1 VFSRYNST
9 LSTLDLRGNNLGDE
23 GCGSLAASLQIVNET
38 LTSLDLGYN
47 EIKDEGAYMLA
58 SAIKGNGGGVLNEI
72 KLNNN
77 YITKFGEVALTE
89 AAELVQEMNEGKEL
103 EVYF

>member
-1 VFSRYNST
+1 M
-9 LSTLDLRGNNLGDE
+9 GDA

-38 LTSLDLGYN
+38 LTSLDLAYN
-47 EIKDEGAYMLA
+47 EIKDEGAYLLA
-58 SAIKGNGGGVLNEI
+58 SAIKQNGNGVLSEI

-89 AAELVQEMNEGKEL
+89 AAALVQEMNEGKEL